1 VGADWVT
8 SNGTLNL
15 LRSGVTDGSSVSS
28 AGHRNLAAVP
38 LDGEIGSGGL
48 GACLSASAGC
58 VNWLGNRVLHNGKR
72 LAWASCVRGTCCY
85 GTRACLSK
93 IEVLLSRDAHRECS
107 DRNDLP

>member
-1 VGADWVT
+1 MGADWVT

-15 LRSGVTDGSSVSS
+15 LRGGVAHCGPVST

-38 LDGEIGSGGL
+38 LDGETGSGGL

-58 VNWLGNRVLHNGKR
+58 VNWLGDRVLHNGKR
-72 LAWASCVRGTCCY
+72 LAWATCLRDTCLLSA
-85 GTRACLSK
+85 RALLSK